1 MCRPLLLKEVRLEA
15 EQKKVEVSELL
26 ILSVCVK
33 LPSADREDL
42 FSSSRAQCELLC
54 MSD

>member
-1 MCRPLLLKEVRLEA
+1 MCRRLLSKDVWLES
-15 EQKKVEVSELL
+15 EQKKVEVFDLL

-42 FSSSRAQCELLC
+42 SSSSRAQCELLC